1 MEKPLIHPG
10 KGGKA
15 EAFYKQVLEEL
26 LTSKIPFIIGGTYAL
41 RFYTGINRP
50 TKDIDIFC
58 KAGDYP
64 HILKM
69 FSDKGYKVEITDERW
84 LAKIYKGKYF
94 VDIIFG
100 SVPGFWPITDSWLQ
114 SAQKGEI
121 LGLEVNFT
129 PPEELIVSKAYRMDR
144 NNFDGADVTNLI
156 LKCGAQLDWERVLRR
171 TEPYWEVLLVHILLF
186 RFIYPSDRH
195 LIPKWLITDLVNRV
209 KAQLD
214 LPEPREKVCRGS
226 LLSPFHFEIAY
237 KKWGYNDFTQ
247 FIPLDE

>member
-1 MEKPLIHPG
+1 MNKPVIHPG
-10 KGGKA
+10 KGGKG
-15 EAFYKQVLEEL
+15 EEFYKNFLSEL
-26 LTSKIPFIIGGTYAL
+26 LKTKIPFIIGGTYAL

-64 HILKM
+64 KILKR
-69 FSDKGYKVEITDERW
+69 FSKKGYEVEITDERW
-84 LAKIYKGKYF
+84 LAKIYKDHFF

-100 SVPGFWPITDSWLQ
+100 SVPGFWPITDAWMDKSVQ
-114 SAQKGEI
+114 GEI
-121 LGLEVNFT
+121 LDLKVQFT
-129 PPEELIVSKAYRMDR
+129 PPEELIVSKAYRMGR

-156 LKCGAQLDWERVLRR
+156 LKTGAKLDWERILRR
-171 TEPYWEVLLVHILLF
+171 TEPYWEILLVHLILF

-195 LIPKWLITDLVNRV
+195 LIPKWLITELINRI

-226 LLSPFHFEIAY
+226 LLSQDQFEIAY
-237 KKWGYNDFTQ
+237 KEWGYNDFTQ
-247 FIPLDE
+247 FVPIDE